1 MNLKKKFKV
10 YLAVPIINFYNFELT
25 KILGKIINDIGYELS
40 SPWVLSG
47 KDKDLS
53 PSEIFE
59 RDTSHVKDSD
69 ILIAEVSKPSH
80 GVGME
85 IMLAYLEG
93 KRIILLAKKDVKLSA
108 LLEGIKD
115 AVIIRYED
123 EEELL
128 EKLRKELGEMCK

>member
-1 MNLKKKFKV
+1 MKKI
-10 YLAVPIINFYNFELT
+10 YLAVPIINYYNQDLT
-25 KILGKIINDIGYELS
+25 KRLADLILELGFELS

-47 KDKDLS
+47 MDINIS
-53 PSEIFE
+53 PKEIFV
-59 RDTSHVKDSD
+59 RDTMGVKFSD
-69 ILIAEVSKPSH
+69 IILAEVSKPSH

-85 IMLAYLEG
+85 IMLAYMEG

-128 EKLRKELGEMCK
+128 EKLRKELGEAKV

>member
-1 MNLKKKFKV
+1 MKKI
-10 YLAVPIINFYNFELT
+10 YLAVPIINYYNQDLT
-25 KILGKIINDIGYELS
+25 KRLADLILELGFELS

-47 KDKDLS
+47 MDIDIS
-53 PSEIFE
+53 PKEVFV
-59 RDTSHVKDSD
+59 RDTMGVKSSD
-69 ILIAEVSKPSH
+69 IILAEVSKPSH

-85 IMLAYLEG
+85 IMLAYMEG

-108 LLEGIKD
+108 LLEGLKD

-128 EKLRKELGEMCK
+128 EKLRKELGEAKV

>member
-1 MNLKKKFKV
+1 MKKI
-10 YLAVPIINFYNFELT
+10 YLAVPIINYYNQDLT
-25 KILGKIINDIGYELS
+25 KRLADLILELGFELS

-47 KDKDLS
+47 IDIDIS
-53 PSEIFE
+53 PKEVFV
-59 RDTSHVKDSD
+59 RDTMGVKSSD
-69 ILIAEVSKPSH
+69 IILAEISKPSH

-85 IMLAYLEG
+85 IMLAYMEG

-128 EKLRKELGEMCK
+128 EKLRKELGEICK

>member
-1 MNLKKKFKV
+1 MKKI
-10 YLAVPIINFYNFELT
+10 YLAVPIINYYNQDLT
-25 KILGKIINDIGYELS
+25 KRLADLILELGFELS

-47 KDKDLS
+47 MDINIS
-53 PSEIFE
+53 PKEVFV
-59 RDTSHVKDSD
+59 RDTMGVKSSD
-69 ILIAEVSKPSH
+69 IILAEVSKPSH

-85 IMLAYLEG
+85 IMLAYMEG

-128 EKLRKELGEMCK
+128 EKLRKELGEAKV

>member
-1 MNLKKKFKV
+1 MKKI
-10 YLAVPIINFYNFELT
+10 YLAVPIINYYNQDLT
-25 KILGKIINDIGYELS
+25 KRLADLILELGFELS

-47 KDKDLS
+47 MDVDIS
-53 PSEIFE
+53 PKEVFV
-59 RDTSHVKDSD
+59 RDTMGVKSSD
-69 ILIAEVSKPSH
+69 IILAEVSKPSH

-85 IMLAYLEG
+85 IMLAYMEG

-128 EKLRKELGEMCK
+128 EKLRKELGEIL

>member
-1 MNLKKKFKV
+1 M
-10 YLAVPIINFYNFELT
+10 
-25 KILGKIINDIGYELS
+25 G
-40 SPWVLSG
+40 
-47 KDKDLS
+47 
-53 PSEIFE
+53 
-59 RDTSHVKDSD
+59 VKSSD
-69 ILIAEVSKPSH
+69 IILAEVSKPSH

-85 IMLAYLEG
+85 IMLAYMEG

-128 EKLRKELGEMCK
+128 EKLRKELGEIL

>member
-1 MNLKKKFKV
+1 MKKI
-10 YLAVPIINFYNFELT
+10 YLAVPIINYYNQDLT
-25 KILGKIINDIGYELS
+25 KRLADLILELGFELS

-47 KDKDLS
+47 MDVDIS
-53 PSEIFE
+53 PKEVFV
-59 RDTSHVKDSD
+59 RDTMGVKSSD
-69 ILIAEVSKPSH
+69 IILAEVSKPSH

-85 IMLAYLEG
+85 IMLAYMEG

-123 EEELL
+123 KEELL
-128 EKLRKELGEMCK
+128 EKLRKELGEIL

>member
-1 MNLKKKFKV
+1 MKKI
-10 YLAVPIINFYNFELT
+10 YLAVPIINYYNQDLT
-25 KILGKIINDIGYELS
+25 KRLADLILELGFELS

-47 KDKDLS
+47 MDIDIS
-53 PSEIFE
+53 PKEVFV
-59 RDTSHVKDSD
+59 RDTMGVKSSD
-69 ILIAEVSKPSH
+69 IILAEVSKPSH

-85 IMLAYLEG
+85 IMLAYMEG

-128 EKLRKELGEMCK
+128 EKLRKELGEIL

>member
-1 MNLKKKFKV
+1 MKKI
-10 YLAVPIINFYNFELT
+10 YLAVPIINYYNQDLT
-25 KILGKIINDIGYELS
+25 KRLADLILELGFEHS

-47 KDKDLS
+47 MDINIS
-53 PSEIFE
+53 PKEVFV
-59 RDTSHVKDSD
+59 RDTMGVKSSD
-69 ILIAEVSKPSH
+69 IILAEVSKPSH

-85 IMLAYLEG
+85 IMLAYMEG

-128 EKLRKELGEMCK
+128 EKLRKELGEIL

>member
-1 MNLKKKFKV
+1 MKKI
-10 YLAVPIINFYNFELT
+10 YLAVPIINYYNQDLT
-25 KILGKIINDIGYELS
+25 KRLADLILELGFELS

-47 KDKDLS
+47 MDVDIS
-53 PSEIFE
+53 PKEVFV
-59 RDTSHVKDSD
+59 RDTMGVKSSD
-69 ILIAEVSKPSH
+69 IILAEVSKPSH

-85 IMLAYLEG
+85 IMLAYMEG

-128 EKLRKELGEMCK
+128 EKLRKELGEAKV

>member
-1 MNLKKKFKV
+1 MKKI
-10 YLAVPIINFYNFELT
+10 YLAVPIINYYNQDLT
-25 KILGKIINDIGYELS
+25 KRLADLILELGFELS

-47 KDKDLS
+47 MDINIS
-53 PSEIFE
+53 PKEVFV
-59 RDTSHVKDSD
+59 RDTMGVKFSD
-69 ILIAEVSKPSH
+69 IILAEVSKPSH

-85 IMLAYLEG
+85 IMLAYMEG

-128 EKLRKELGEMCK
+128 EKLRKELGEF

>member
-1 MNLKKKFKV
+1 MKKI
-10 YLAVPIINFYNFELT
+10 YLAVPIINYYNQDLT
-25 KILGKIINDIGYELS
+25 KRLADLILELGFELS

-47 KDKDLS
+47 IDIDIS
-53 PSEIFE
+53 PKEVFV
-59 RDTSHVKDSD
+59 RDTMGVKSSD
-69 ILIAEVSKPSH
+69 IILAEVSKPSH

-85 IMLAYLEG
+85 IMLAYMEG

-128 EKLRKELGEMCK
+128 EKLRRELGEIL

>member
-1 MNLKKKFKV
+1 MKKI
-10 YLAVPIINFYNFELT
+10 YLAVPIINYYNQDLT
-25 KILGKIINDIGYELS
+25 KRLADLILELGFELS

-47 KDKDLS
+47 MDINIS
-53 PSEIFE
+53 PKEVFV
-59 RDTSHVKDSD
+59 RDTMGVKSSD
-69 ILIAEVSKPSH
+69 IILAEVSKPSH

-85 IMLAYLEG
+85 IMLAYMEG

-128 EKLRKELGEMCK
+128 EKLRKKLGEALDIKR

>member
-1 MNLKKKFKV
+1 MKKI
-10 YLAVPIINFYNFELT
+10 YLAVPIINYYNQDLT
-25 KILGKIINDIGYELS
+25 KRLADLILELGFELS

-47 KDKDLS
+47 MDINIS
-53 PSEIFE
+53 PKEVFV
-59 RDTSHVKDSD
+59 RDTMGVKSSD
-69 ILIAEVSKPSH
+69 IILAEVSKPSH

-85 IMLAYLEG
+85 IMLAYMEG

>member
-1 MNLKKKFKV
+1 MKKI
-10 YLAVPIINFYNFELT
+10 YLAVPIINYYNQDLT
-25 KILGKIINDIGYELS
+25 KRLADLILELGFELS

-47 KDKDLS
+47 MDIDIS
-53 PSEIFE
+53 PKEVFV
-59 RDTSHVKDSD
+59 RDTMGVKSSD
-69 ILIAEVSKPSH
+69 IILAEVSKPSH

-85 IMLAYLEG
+85 IMLAYMEG

-128 EKLRKELGEMCK
+128 EKLRRELGEIL

>member
-1 MNLKKKFKV
+1 MKKI
-10 YLAVPIINFYNFELT
+10 YLAVPIINYYNQDLT
-25 KILGKIINDIGYELS
+25 KRLADLILELGFELS

-47 KDKDLS
+47 MDINIS
-53 PSEIFE
+53 PKEIFV
-59 RDTSHVKDSD
+59 RDTMGVKSSD
-69 ILIAEVSKPSH
+69 IILAEVSKPSH

-85 IMLAYLEG
+85 IMLAYMEG

-128 EKLRKELGEMCK
+128 EKLRKELGEAKV

>member
-1 MNLKKKFKV
+1 MKKI
-10 YLAVPIINFYNFELT
+10 YLAVPIINYYNQDLTKRLADLILELGFELS
-25 KILGKIINDIGYELS
+25 Y
-40 SPWVLSG
+40 PWVLSG
-47 KDKDLS
+47 MDIDIS
-53 PSEIFE
+53 PKEVFV
-59 RDTSHVKDSD
+59 RDTMGVKSSD
-69 ILIAEVSKPSH
+69 IILAEVSKPSH

-85 IMLAYLEG
+85 IMLAYMEG

-128 EKLRKELGEMCK
+128 EKLRRELEKL

>member
-1 MNLKKKFKV
+1 MKKI
-10 YLAVPIINFYNFELT
+10 YLAVPIINYYNQDLT
-25 KILGKIINDIGYELS
+25 KRLADLILELGFELS

-47 KDKDLS
+47 MDIDIS
-53 PSEIFE
+53 PKEVFV
-59 RDTSHVKDSD
+59 RDTMGVKSSD
-69 ILIAEVSKPSH
+69 IILAEISKPSH

-85 IMLAYLEG
+85 IMLAYMEG

-128 EKLRKELGEMCK
+128 EKLRKELGEICK

>member
-1 MNLKKKFKV
+1 MKKI
-10 YLAVPIINFYNFELT
+10 YLAVPIINYYNQDLT
-25 KILGKIINDIGYELS
+25 KRLADLILELGFELS

-47 KDKDLS
+47 MDIDIS
-53 PSEIFE
+53 PKEVFV
-59 RDTSHVKDSD
+59 RDTMGVKSSD
-69 ILIAEVSKPSH
+69 IILAEVSKPSH

-85 IMLAYLEG
+85 IMLAYMEG

-128 EKLRKELGEMCK
+128 EKLRKELGEAKV

>member
-1 MNLKKKFKV
+1 MKKI
-10 YLAVPIINFYNFELT
+10 YLAVPIINYYNKDLT
-25 KILGKIINDIGYELS
+25 KRLADLILELGFELS

-47 KDKDLS
+47 MDIDIS
-53 PSEIFE
+53 PKEVFV
-59 RDTSHVKDSD
+59 RDTMGVKSSD
-69 ILIAEVSKPSH
+69 IILAEVSKPSH

-85 IMLAYLEG
+85 IMLAYMEG

-123 EEELL
+123 EEELW
-128 EKLRKELGEMCK
+128 EKLRKELG

>member
-1 MNLKKKFKV
+1 MKKI
-10 YLAVPIINFYNFELT
+10 YLAVPIINYYNQDLT
-25 KILGKIINDIGYELS
+25 KRLADLILELGFELS

-47 KDKDLS
+47 MDIDIS
-53 PSEIFE
+53 PKEIFV
-59 RDTSHVKDSD
+59 RDTMGVKSSD
-69 ILIAEVSKPSH
+69 IILAEVSKPSH

-85 IMLAYLEG
+85 IMLAYMEG

-115 AVIIRYED
+115 DVIIRYED

-128 EKLRKELGEMCK
+128 EKLRKELGEAKV